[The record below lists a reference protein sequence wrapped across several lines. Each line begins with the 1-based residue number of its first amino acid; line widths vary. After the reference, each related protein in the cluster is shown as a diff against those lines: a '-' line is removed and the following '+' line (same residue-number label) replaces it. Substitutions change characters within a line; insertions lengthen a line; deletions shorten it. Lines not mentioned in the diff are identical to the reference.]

1 MTESARTLTIT
12 CRRAGVPLALASVV
26 LMSLPACSSDDTPTP
41 LPAPPPAAPATSG
54 QPTEPPEPPWL
65 GARLP
70 VTAVPEAYLTA
81 WSRAENRATCALVA
95 FASSSAMEG
104 ATPRTATFSG
114 GWGVA
119 YDQPQLRGAFG
130 VAGTG
135 SSAAEP
141 AYDAWPYRLDWS
153 DGSSAG
159 YGPEGGTGPTQL
171 AYLTI
176 QGQDCL
182 YNVWSRLGRAHL
194 EQLLGILRLVET
206 DGRGANILRDVDALP
221 ERTQ

>member
-1 MTESARTLTIT
+1 MNECA
-12 CRRAGVPLALASVV
+12 RRAGGVTLLALSVWT
-26 LMSLPACSSDDTPTP
+26 SLVACSSDDSPTP
-41 LPAPPPAAPATSG
+41 LPSPPAEAPETAEQTAG
-54 QPTEPPEPPWL
+54 LPEPPWR

-70 VTAVPEAYLTA
+70 VTAVPEAYVAA
-81 WSRAENRATCALVA
+81 WSKAENRETCALLA
-95 FASSSAMEG
+95 FASSSVEEA
-104 ATPRTATFSG
+104 ATPRIATFSG

-159 YGPEGGTGPTQL
+159 YGPEAGTGPNQL

-176 QGQDCL
+176 QGQQCL

-194 EQLLGILRLVET
+194 EQLLAALRF
-206 DGRGANILRDVDALP
+206 VDTAKARIGL
-221 ERTQ
+221 TS